1 MATESSRPFAYSAEV
16 SGHTITVKCHGRVVS
31 DGAGE
36 ATDQADD
43 PQVPRIVLDLSDVSF
58 IDVLVRSRSGG
69 HLVCCDQ
76 GGTTPVM
83 RA

>member
-1 MATESSRPFAYSAEV
+1 MVP
-16 SGHTITVKCHGRVVS
+16 GKQLIQPMIPKCR
-31 DGAGE
+31 
-36 ATDQADD
+36 
-43 PQVPRIVLDLSDVSF
+43 RIVIDLSDVSF